1 MGSPYNPPRAEP
13 RHSPQPPDA
22 ASSPPQPRESLYQTY
37 YQSYNEQLSPRWR
50 SWSRPLLA
58 LASVAFAL
66 TMGIPVLVLA
76 LLSPKIPVQA
86 RARLFSAA
94 MIASPVE
101 IQEEGPIATPP
112 AAVAAAT
119 AATAELRADASLD
132 RTGRSPVA
140 GGLLFIPESFTSA
153 DGAYDLVIHFHGNT
167 ELVKESLYAT
177 KLNTVVLILNL
188 GIGSAVYEDR
198 FAYTGMFPE
207 ILDRVRTTLTKRGL
221 RGASLRHLAL
231 TAWSAGYG
239 AIARILDQPA
249 MVEKV
254 NAVLLLDSPHVGFST
269 GTHELCPGRL
279 APFERFAKQAVDGS
293 KLLSIT
299 HSNIT
304 PNGDYGSTRA
314 TSNAIL
320 KHVGA
325 TRTPGGAAT
334 TVPTLAAVDGV
345 LPKKSLLPLVP
356 DTEAHLGGLH
366 VRGYAGDQA
375 EQHIMHLVQMSV
387 TALPDL
393 IRYWSTPTPR

>member
-13 RHSPQPPDA
+13 RHSPQMADA
-22 ASSPPQPRESLYQTY
+22 ASSPPQQRESLYQNY
-37 YQSYNEQLSPRWR
+37 YRSYNEPLSPPWR
-50 SWSRPLLA
+50 SWSRPLMA

-66 TMGIPVLVLA
+66 AMGIPVLVVVF
-76 LLSPKIPVQA
+76 LSPKIPMPD

-94 MIASPVE
+94 MIAKPVE
-101 IQEEGPIATPP
+101 IQEEEGPIATPP
-112 AAVAAAT
+112 AAAAAT
-119 AATAELRADASLD
+119 AERRADASLD
-132 RTGRSPVA
+132 RKGRSPVA

-177 KLNTVVLILNL
+177 KLNTVVLIMNL

-207 ILDRVRTTLTKRGL
+207 ILDRIRTTLTKRGL
-221 RGASLRHLAL
+221 RDASLRHLAL

-249 MVEKV
+249 LVEKV

-279 APFERFAKQAVDGS
+279 APFERFAKQAVEGN
-293 KLLSIT
+293 KLFSIT

-325 TRTPGGAAT
+325 TRTPGGEAT

-345 LPKKSLLPLVP
+345 LPKKSLLALVP

-393 IRYWSTPTPR
+393 IRYWSMPTPR